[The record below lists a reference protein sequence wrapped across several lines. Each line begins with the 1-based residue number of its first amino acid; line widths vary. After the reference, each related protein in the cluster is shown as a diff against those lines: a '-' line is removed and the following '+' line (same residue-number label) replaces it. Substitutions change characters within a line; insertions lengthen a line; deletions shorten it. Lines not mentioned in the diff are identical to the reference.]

1 MNSANTTPTSREQWL
16 ERAAQLSIRGQAFID
31 GNYADAA
38 SGQTFACISPI
49 DGKVIAAV
57 AQCEAEDVER
67 AVSESRRAFDAG
79 RWSTTAPV
87 HRNKV
92 LLRFAPFLDRR
103 REKLALL
110 ETLPKG

>member
-38 SGQTFACISPI
+38 SGQTFDCISPI

-67 AVSESRRAFDAG
+67 AVSASRRAFEDG
-79 RWSTTAPV
+79 RWSATAQVP
-87 HRNKV
+87 RKTAQIGKAAC
-92 LLRFAPFLDRR
+92 RARGCQ
-103 REKLALL
+103 E
-110 ETLPKG
+110 G